1 MGLHTSYESP
11 EQVKMKEYYDY
22 AQAAQQAQNMTQS
35 YGTVK
40 NTRRKTDWF
49 GLIAAGV
56 IVAAVVAVVLLT
68 R

>member
-40 NTRRKTDWF
+40 NTKRKTDWF
-49 GLIAAGV
+49 GLAVAALVAIIV
-56 IVAAVVAVVLLT
+56 IVVLIT

>member
-49 GLIAAGV
+49 GLA
-56 IVAAVVAVVLLT
+56 VAAVVAIIVIVVLIT

>member
-49 GLIAAGV
+49 GLAVAALVAIIV
-56 IVAAVVAVVLLT
+56 IVVLIT